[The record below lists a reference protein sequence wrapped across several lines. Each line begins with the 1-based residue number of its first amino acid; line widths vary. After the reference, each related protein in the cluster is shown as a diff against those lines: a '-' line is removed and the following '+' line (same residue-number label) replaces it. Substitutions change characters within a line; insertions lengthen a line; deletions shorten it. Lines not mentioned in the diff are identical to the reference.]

1 MFRALNAATAL
12 LFLFAAVV
20 QYNDPDPLRWVA
32 IYGAACLA
40 SSMAAAG
47 RPFRPAVVAGIAAV
61 ALIWSVAIIFQGQ
74 GAAAYR
80 HMFDAWEMTAANVEE
95 ARETVGLLIVAAW
108 MTALAVWR
116 PRRWASSNPPHSCS
130 V

>member
-1 MFRALNAATAL
+1 MFRALNAGTAL

-40 SSMAAAG
+40 SIMAATG
-47 RPFRPAVVAGIAAV
+47 RPLHPAVVAGIAAV
-61 ALIWSVAIIFQGQ
+61 AFIWSLAIMFQGQ
-74 GAAAYR
+74 GGAAYR

-95 ARETVGLLIVAAW
+95 ARESVGLLIVAAW
-108 MTALAVWR
+108 MTALAAWR
-116 PRRWASSNPPHSCS
+116 PRRWPSS
-130 V
+130 

>member
-1 MFRALNAATAL
+1 MFRALNVGTAL

-20 QYNDPDPLRWVA
+20 QYNDPDPLRWIA

-40 SSMAAAG
+40 SITAAAG
-47 RPFRPAVVAGIAAV
+47 KPFRPAVVAGIAAV
-61 ALIWSVAIIFQGQ
+61 ALIWSVAIMFQGQ
-74 GAAAYR
+74 GGADYL
-80 HMFDAWEMTAANVEE
+80 HMFDAWEMTAINVEQ

-116 PRRWASSNPPHSCS
+116 PRRAF
-130 V
+130 

>member
-1 MFRALNAATAL
+1 MFRALNAGMAL

-32 IYGAACLA
+32 IYGAACVA
-40 SSMAAAG
+40 SIRAAAG
-47 RPFRPAVVAGIAAV
+47 RPFHPAFATGIAAV
-61 ALIWSVAIIFQGQ
+61 ALIWSLAIMFPGQ
-74 GAAAYR
+74 GGAAYR

-108 MTALAVWR
+108 MAALAVRR
-116 PRRWASSNPPHSCS
+116 PRRWASS
-130 V
+130 